1 MNSKF
6 LRLAAAPLVSLGT
19 ALGLLTLDA
28 AAPIAFMSPL
38 GESTHAAIAQTE
50 EEVNV
55 GVYQTASPAVV
66 SIRADEGTGSGTL
79 INADGLVLTNAHV
92 VQGSAS
98 VTVVL
103 ADGREFEGEV
113 VGFGDPG
120 LDLAAVRIPG
130 DNLPTVRI
138 ASANSVQVGQRAFA
152 IGNPFGRFQGT
163 LTTGIVSRIDPD
175 RGLIQ
180 TDAAIN
186 PGNSGGPLLN
196 SRGEMIGVNTAI
208 YTSQG
213 SAGSIGIG
221 FAIPVD
227 RIQPFLTA
235 VRAGRAAQTAQQA
248 TPTIAQP
255 PKPVSIDGE
264 PIAGRLT
271 LNSNILPADNSYFD
285 AYSFEGVEGQQVEI
299 LMSSNQFDSYL
310 ILLAPDGSD
319 LVQDDD
325 GGGNTNARIAITLPT
340 AGTYTVFANSYS
352 AGEVGTYNLQISS
365 TTIAPSATRPQPLR
379 SPSQSNPSQ
388 SSPSPATGV
397 ILQEQGELGA
407 NALVL
412 QSDGSLYQEHFFEG
426 TAGQQVTVTLESDE
440 FDTYL
445 VLVGPN
451 DSIVDQNDDIG
462 QDNFNSQITATL
474 PETGTYRVIANAFD
488 SSGRGRYIVTVR

>member
-1 MNSKF
+1 MNSNF
-6 LRLAAAPLVSLGT
+6 LRLAVAPLTLMGSAV
-19 ALGLLTLDA
+19 GLLMLDA
-28 AAPIAFMSPL
+28 ASPIALLDLTRL
-38 GESTHAAIAQTE
+38 GASHSQAAIAQTE

-55 GVYQTASPAVV
+55 RVYQTASPAVV
-66 SIRADEGTGSGTL
+66 SIRAEEGTGSGTL
-79 INADGLVLTNAHV
+79 LNNDGLVLTNAHV
-92 VQGSAS
+92 VQGSQT

-113 VGFGDPG
+113 IGFGDPG

-130 DNLPTVRI
+130 NNLPTVQI

-163 LTTGIVSRIDPD
+163 LTTGIVSRIDFD

-196 SRGEMIGVNTAI
+196 SQGQMIGVNTAI

-213 SAGSIGIG
+213 NSGSIGIG

-235 VRAGRAAQTAQQA
+235 VREGRAAQTAQSP
-248 TPTIAQP
+248 TPEIAQP
-255 PKPVSIDGE
+255 PKPINVDGS
-264 PIAGRLT
+264 PITGRLT
-271 LNSNILPADNSYFD
+271 LNSSILPADNSYFD
-285 AYSFEGVEGQQVEI
+285 AYSFEGTAGQQIEI
-299 LMSSNQFDSYL
+299 VMTSNQFDSYL

-340 AGTYTVFANSYS
+340 AGTYTILANSYS
-352 AGEVGTYNLQISS
+352 AGEVGNYSLQVS
-365 TTIAPSATRPQPLR
+365 TATNAPAAVTQTQLL
-379 SPSQSNPSQ
+379 QS
-388 SSPSPATGV
+388 GDF
-397 ILQEQGELGA
+397 ILQEQGELGPGA
-407 NALVL
+407 SVL

-426 TAGQQVTVTLESDE
+426 NAGQEVTITLESAD

-445 VLVGPN
+445 VLVGP
-451 DSIVDQNDDIG
+451 DDAIIQQNDDVNEG
-462 QDNFNSQITATL
+462 NLNSFITVTL
-474 PETGTYRVIANAFD
+474 PNTGTYRIIANAFD
-488 SSGRGRYIVTVR
+488 ASGRGRYVVTVR